1 MKFMLLVRVLHGA
14 EPTSEEADPSAWIA
28 DGTRRGMWLEGHRL
42 REVTDATTVRLR
54 EGKTIIT
61 DGPFAEV
68 AEHIAGF
75 DVIEAACIEDAAA
88 LAERHPMARYGAI
101 EVREVWEEFDH
112 AEDSSRKLGAVPA
125 DTDSRG

>member
-1 MKFMLLVRVLHGA
+1 MKFMLLVRVLPGA
-14 EPTSEEADPSAWIA
+14 EPTGEEADPSAWIA

-42 REVTDATTVRLR
+42 REISDATTVRLR
-54 EGKTIIT
+54 DGKTVIT
-61 DGPFAEV
+61 DGPFADV

-75 DVIEAACIEDAAA
+75 DVIEAAGLDDAAA

-101 EVREVWEEFDH
+101 EVREVAEEFDH
-112 AEDSSRKLGAVPA
+112 AEDSGRKVGASPA